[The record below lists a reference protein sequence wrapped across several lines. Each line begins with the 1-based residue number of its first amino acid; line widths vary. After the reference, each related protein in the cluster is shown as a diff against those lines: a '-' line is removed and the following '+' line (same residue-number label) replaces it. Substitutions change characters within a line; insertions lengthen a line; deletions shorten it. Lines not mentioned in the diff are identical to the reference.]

1 MSARSRLLRASQCH
15 AAPGAAAVV
24 ARLLACCGY
33 AGGARGIRDHFDR
46 EWQSLDAERP
56 REAREI
62 LENG

>member
-1 MSARSRLLRASQCH
+1 
-15 AAPGAAAVV
+15 VV